1 MAYKKYSEQEI
12 TRAAET
18 DLVDMLR
25 RQGEELKSVGS
36 EYEWKHGADRI
47 TIRGG
52 QWYNHYEQKGGNA
65 IKFVQEFFGKNFK
78 ESMEYLLGSS
88 AGELKQAKPMEQKP
102 KGMLQ
107 PPARCESMRRV
118 YAYLLSKRGL
128 DKDVVAAFAKQGLI
142 YESQDYHNAVFVG
155 EDKNGKIQHI
165 SMRGTGTKSSYRGNA
180 ENSVPEY
187 SFHWH
192 GKSDKLYI
200 FEAPI
205 DMLSYISMNKEGWE
219 QHSYAACCGVGDR
232 VLWQMLKDNPELKKV
247 YLCLDND
254 DKGQKFDKLI
264 AEKLFEK
271 GVASKILIPTKKDW
285 NEDLLAQQTEQQ
297 AEEQETESEDEEEE
311 LCQGLQL

>member
-12 TRAAET
+12 IRAAET

-25 RQGEELKSVGS
+25 RQGEELKAVGS

-65 IKFVQEFFGKNFK
+65 IKFVQEFFGKKFT
-78 ESMEYLLGSS
+78 EAMEYLLGST
-88 AGELKQAKPMEQKP
+88 AGELKQAKPVEQKP
-102 KGMLQ
+102 KGEFK
-107 PPARCESMRRV
+107 PPAKSESMRRV

-142 YESQDYHNAVFVG
+142 YESADYHNAVFVG

-254 DKGQKFDKLI
+254 DKGQKFDRLI
-264 AEKLFEK
+264 TDKLFEK